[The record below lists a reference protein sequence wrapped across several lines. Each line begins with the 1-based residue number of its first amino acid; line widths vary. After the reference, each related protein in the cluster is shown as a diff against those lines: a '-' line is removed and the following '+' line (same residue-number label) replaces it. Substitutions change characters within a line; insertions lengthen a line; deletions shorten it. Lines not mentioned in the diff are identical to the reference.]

1 MLVVDASLVVD
12 YLLDDGERGA
22 WSAARIARAG
32 LLHAPHLLDF
42 EVASAARKL
51 VARRLVSPKRGHTA
65 LRDLTD
71 LAVQRY
77 PAVRLLDRMWEL
89 RATLTPYDASYV
101 ALAEALA
108 LPLATTDSKLARARG
123 HRAHVESFAA

>member
-22 WSAARIARAG
+22 WSAAQIASAG
-32 LLHAPHLLDF
+32 RLHAPHLLDF

-51 VARRLVSPKRGHTA
+51 VGRGDATPERARTA
-65 LRDLTD
+65 LRDLAD

-77 PAVRLLDRMWEL
+77 PAVRLLDRMWQL
-89 RATLTPYDASYV
+89 RENLTPYDASYV

-108 LPLATTDSKLARARG
+108 LPLATTDRRLARVGG
-123 HRAHVESFAA
+123 HRARVESFDG

>member
-22 WSAARIARAG
+22 WSAARIASAG
-32 LLHAPHLLDF
+32 RLHAPHLLDF
-42 EVASAARKL
+42 EVASAARSL
-51 VARRLVSPKRGHTA
+51 VGRGLASPKRGRTA
-65 LRDLTD
+65 LRDLAD

-77 PAVRLLDRMWEL
+77 PAVHLLDRIWQL
-89 RATLTPYDASYV
+89 RLTMTTYDASYV

-108 LPLATTDSKLARARG
+108 LPLATTDSKLARAGG
-123 HRAHVESFAA
+123 HRAHVESFGA

>member
-12 YLLDDGERGA
+12 YLFDDGERGA
-22 WSAARIARAG
+22 WSAARIASAER
-32 LLHAPHLLDF
+32 LHAPHLLDF
-42 EVASAARKL
+42 EVASAATKL
-51 VARRLVSPKRGHTA
+51 VRRREASAERARTA

-89 RATLTPYDASYV
+89 RENLSPYDASYV
-101 ALAEALA
+101 ALAEALE
-108 LPLATTDSKLARARG
+108 LPLATTDGRLARAGG
-123 HRAHVESFAA
+123 HRVHVESFGG

>member
-1 MLVVDASLVVD
+1 MSRGSAGVRWCTSRAPRPSSSARRGRSASASSMLVVDASLVVD

-51 VARRLVSPKRGHTA
+51 VARRLVSPKRGQTA
-65 LRDLTD
+65 LRDLAD

-89 RATLTPYDASYV
+89 RATLTPVSY
-101 ALAEALA
+101 
-108 LPLATTDSKLARARG
+108 T
-123 HRAHVESFAA
+123 H

>member
-22 WSAARIARAG
+22 WSAARIASAG
-32 LLHAPHLLDF
+32 RLHAPHLLDF
-42 EVASAARKL
+42 EVASAARSL
-51 VARRLVSPKRGHTA
+51 VGRGLASPERGRTA
-65 LRDLTD
+65 LRDLAD

-77 PAVRLLDRMWEL
+77 PAVHLLDRIWQL
-89 RATLTPYDASYV
+89 RLTMTTYDASYV

-108 LPLATTDSKLARARG
+108 LPLATTDSKLARAGG
-123 HRAHVESFAA
+123 HRAHVESFGA

>member
-22 WSAARIARAG
+22 WSAARIASAG
-32 LLHAPHLLDF
+32 SLHAPHLLDF
-42 EVASAARKL
+42 EVASAARSL
-51 VARRLVSPKRGHTA
+51 VHRRLASAERGRTA
-65 LRDLTD
+65 LRDLAD

-77 PAVRLLDRMWEL
+77 PAVHLLDRIWQL
-89 RATLTPYDASYV
+89 RATLTTYDASYV

-108 LPLATTDSKLARARG
+108 LPLATTDTRLARVGG
-123 HRAHVESFAA
+123 HGADVQSFEP